1 MITVKPRLMEENWA
15 DIKLLLAT
23 ELVFYEVKSVHQTAL
38 KKRWAR
44 YSDISLENPNERKKR
59 IVVVGQFPPNA
70 ISSSVTNTLI
80 YLKPKLQFGRG
91 SGSKCDFFN
100 WLRAAS
106 LFLLCKPMRPT
117 VFLT

>member
-23 ELVFYEVKSVHQTAL
+23 ELVFYEVKSASYASDCVEEAL
-38 KKRWAR
+38 GQVLGYIFR
-44 YSDISLENPNERKKR
+44 DPNERKKR

-80 YLKPKLQFGRG
+80 YLKPKLQ
-91 SGSKCDFFN
+91 
-100 WLRAAS
+100 L
-106 LFLLCKPMRPT
+106 
-117 VFLT
+117 